1 MQRRRPAWLHADIHR
16 IAVFRA
22 LQVGDLLCAVPAL
35 RALRS
40 AFPAA
45 RITLIGLPW
54 ASQFAQRFAAC
65 VDEFIAFPGHPSLP
79 EPATDVHGYAAFV
92 ERVRALQCDLAIQLH
107 GSGGLSNPIVQ
118 DFGARLT
125 TGFTCQP
132 QRDGPTFF
140 PYPERGH
147 EAARWLSLVALLG
160 GEDGDGGDSD
170 AVLEFPLLE
179 ADEAELQATGLPA
192 LLADRPYACL
202 HAGARDPARR
212 WAIDGFAAVGDALA
226 ARGLAVVL
234 TGSAAEQPLAASVA
248 ARMRYPALN
257 AALPWSLGAMAA
269 LMQRARLL
277 VCNDTGVSHIAAGL
291 QLPSIVVFPRDDAAH
306 RERWAPMD
314 CVRHRWVA
322 GVNEGSVAQVLHE
335 VEALLRATKDT
346 GPQLSLGWR
355 FAC

>member
-1 MQRRRPAWLHADIHR
+1 MQRGRPAWLPADIHR

-65 VDEFIAFPGHPSLP
+65 VDDFIAFPGHPSLP
-79 EPATDVHGYAAFV
+79 EPAADMHGYAAFV

-107 GSGGLSNPIVQ
+107 GSGGLSNPVVQ
-118 DFGARLT
+118 YFGARLT
-125 TGFTCQP
+125 TGFTCRP

-160 GEDGDGGDSD
+160 GEDGDGN
-170 AVLEFPLLE
+170 AALEFPVLE

-192 LLADRPYACL
+192 LLADRRYACL

-291 QLPSIVVFPRDDAAH
+291 QLPSVVVFPRDDAAH

-314 CVRHRWVA
+314 CVRHRWV
-322 GVNEGSVAQVLHE
+322 VAADDRAADAV
-335 VEALLRATKDT
+335 LRA
-346 GPQLSLGWR
+346 SLGLLQT
-355 FAC
+355 AAG